1 MDEPTSA
8 LDTDLAT
15 HLLAGIESFHKP
27 RAMLFIT
34 HSPEILEQAH
44 RFLAIKEG
52 TIHEGGVA
60 SDT

>member
-44 RFLAIKEG
+44 RFWP
-52 TIHEGGVA
+52 
-60 SDT
+60 